1 MKSIGVINKYKLQLK
16 FYLSL
21 LVLQRFGE
29 EKNKP
34 GYLQGVC
41 WSELN
46 PREKLFDF
54 DTYGWGG
61 VQERA
66 MGKKNTVSISELF
79 LLFNTLKGTKECF
92 YHGVDNRGYSLW
104 S

>member
-1 MKSIGVINKYKLQLK
+1 MKSIGVINKYKLHLK

-41 WSELN
+41 WSELS
-46 PREKLFDF
+46 PREKLFEF
-54 DTYGWGG
+54 DTYVWDG

-66 MGKKNTVSISELF
+66 MGKKTTVSISELF
-79 LLFNTLKGTKECF
+79 LLFNTLKETKECF
-92 YHGVDNRGYSLW
+92 CNGRDNRGYSLW